1 MSRWRIVVML
11 SLIAAPMLIL
21 AGLGSYF
28 VWNKGWG
35 LYFWWPMALLMTTGY
50 VLGWYWQRKRQL
62 LQPADFTPPVHYSER
77 DREAM
82 KLVETRAHEVA
93 NLSGDKIGD
102 WRFYVDTA
110 HEMAMQLARFYN
122 PGAADPVA
130 HLTIPEILA
139 VVELAA
145 HDLNVTVNEYLPAGH
160 LLTVQNWRQ
169 ARQATEWYQTA
180 SQVYYLV
187 SAIFSPI
194 GTGVRYATSQ
204 MGMSKPWQLLQQNLY
219 AAFYT
224 FYVREVGKYLIDVY
238 TGRLR
243 GGAQR
248 YREVLRGE
256 TIKDGAAP
264 SIPPVTTSVAPAFEE
279 AERVKQVTLLVL
291 GQVKAG
297 KSSFINALLGE
308 RRAATDVLPAT
319 NTVSRYEL
327 QPKDIPTRLVLLD
340 SAGYGHTGPKEDELR
355 GTEDAARSADL
366 LLLVMHALNP
376 ARQADLDMLK
386 RLREWYA
393 RRPELRMPPV
403 LGVMT
408 HVDLLSP
415 AMEWAP
421 PYHWPEP
428 TRPKEKSIK
437 EAWEAAR
444 EQLGPYLVGV
454 VPVCTASGK
463 VYGID
468 EWFLPTLAELMDEAH
483 AVALLRCLRAEA
495 DTGKVKKVF
504 HQLLTA
510 GREAARIAWGT
521 NVPNQGR

>member
-11 SLIAAPMLIL
+11 LLIAAPMLIL

-35 LYFWWPMALLMTTGY
+35 LYFWWPMALLMTAGY
-50 VLGWYWQRKRQL
+50 VLGWYWQRQRRL
-62 LQPADFTPPVHYSER
+62 VHPAEFTPPMHYSER

-93 NLSGDKIGD
+93 SLSGDKLGD

-110 HEMAMQLARFYN
+110 HEMAVQLASFYN

-130 HLTIPEILA
+130 SLTIPEILA

-145 HDLNVTVNEYLPAGH
+145 HDLNQTVNDYLPAGH

-180 SQVYYLV
+180 NQVYWLV
-187 SAIFSPI
+187 SAIFNPVN
-194 GTGVRYATSQ
+194 TGLRYATSQ
-204 MGMSKPWQLLQQNLY
+204 MGMSRPWQLLQQNLY

-224 FYVREVGKYLIDVY
+224 LYVREVGKYLIDVY

-256 TIKDGAAP
+256 N
-264 SIPPVTTSVAPAFEE
+264 TTSSLIRPNGQGAPPPPAIAEE

-319 NTVSRYEL
+319 NSVSRYEL
-327 QPKDIPTRLVLLD
+327 QPKDIQTRLVLLD

-355 GTEDAARSADL
+355 GTEEAARHADL
-366 LLLVMHALNP
+366 LVLVMHAMNP

-393 RRPELRMPPV
+393 RHPELRMPPV

-415 AMEWAP
+415 ALEWAP

-428 TRPKEKSIK
+428 TRPKEHSIK
-437 EAWEAAR
+437 EAWEAVR

-454 VPVCTASGK
+454 VPVCTANGK
-463 VYGID
+463 VYGIE

-504 HQLLTA
+504 HQLVTA
-510 GREAARIAWGT
+510 GREAARLAWGP
-521 NVPNQGR
+521 NVPTPQR